1 MPETRDG
8 GIPISEQIFC
18 HHRLHHTSF
27 IMRLLQTDARKNI
40 AAEQYKVAIKLKHRK
55 TEKMCAR
62 WIKKEINNG
71 V

>member
-1 MPETRDG
+1 
-8 GIPISEQIFC
+8 
-18 HHRLHHTSF
+18 
-27 IMRLLQTDARKNI
+27 MRLLQTDARRNI